1 MVEGDPGQQ
10 IQPQRAYLRCFALVP
25 LGYALGLSYRIAWPM
40 LRMRLRE
47 ERDVSFGI
55 GTQGQTTSDRLI
67 EQLLDIV
74 PEGRV

>member
-1 MVEGDPGQQ
+1 
-10 IQPQRAYLRCFALVP
+10 
-25 LGYALGLSYRIAWPM
+25 M

-67 EQLLDIV
+67 EELLDIV
-74 PEGRV
+74 PEGRVSELFLCQSVVR